1 MSKVTDLFEQFNK
14 KYKEEIFTQGN
25 VVHDCTR
32 IPFSSPKA
40 NRVLYGGIP
49 RGRIS
54 EFAGADGSGKTTT
67 ALDVSGNAQKLF
79 KAEWE
84 ESIATLEALQKPTK
98 EQLSLLK
105 QLREDGPKRVFWV
118 DVENTFDEDWAL
130 KLGVDLDMLY
140 YMSPPIKMSA
150 EEILEMVEQIIAT
163 GDIGL
168 AVIDSLAMML
178 SKQEIAGDI
187 EDKTYG
193 GISMALTRF
202 SREIVPICSQ
212 TNCALIGINQLR
224 DAMQVGGYGGPTT
237 KKPGG
242 RCWKHACSVQL
253 DFRQGSPFDSDY
265 KAVAKNFEN
274 PIGHKVLISVAKTKI
289 SKPDRKLGQYTLV
302 YNDGI
307 VPLIDIIDEAISLDI
322 IHKSGAWFTFIT
334 DEETGEVLCDEDNNP
349 IKVQGQG
356 NIFGFLN
363 NPENEDVK
371 EFITKK
377 VEESIYN

>member
-140 YMSPPIKMSA
+140 YMAPPIKMSA

-302 YNDGI
+302 YDDGI

-334 DEETGEVLCDEDNNP
+334 NEETGEVLCDEDNNP

-363 NPENEDVK
+363 NPENADVK

>member
-1 MSKVTDLFEQFNK
+1 
-14 KYKEEIFTQGN
+14 
-25 VVHDCTR
+25 
-32 IPFSSPKA
+32 
-40 NRVLYGGIP
+40 
-49 RGRIS
+49 
-54 EFAGADGSGKTTT
+54 
-67 ALDVSGNAQKLF
+67 
-79 KAEWE
+79 
-84 ESIATLEALQKPTK
+84 
-98 EQLSLLK
+98 
-105 QLREDGPKRVFWV
+105 
-118 DVENTFDEDWAL
+118 
-130 KLGVDLDMLY
+130 
-140 YMSPPIKMSA
+140 
-150 EEILEMVEQIIAT
+150 
-163 GDIGL
+163 
-168 AVIDSLAMML
+168 
-178 SKQEIAGDI
+178 
-187 EDKTYG
+187 
-193 GISMALTRF
+193 
-202 SREIVPICSQ
+202 
-212 TNCALIGINQLR
+212 
-224 DAMQVGGYGGPTT
+224 MQVGGYGGPTT

>member
-79 KAEWE
+79 RAEWE
-84 ESIATLEALQKPTK
+84 ESIAALEALQKPTK
-98 EQLSLLK
+98 EQLSLLN

-130 KLGVDLDMLY
+130 KLGVDLGTLY
-140 YMSPPIKMSA
+140 YMAPPIKMSA

-302 YNDGI
+302 YDDGI

-334 DEETGEVLCDEDNNP
+334 NEETGEVLCDEDNNP

-363 NPENEDVK
+363 NPENADVK

>member
-140 YMSPPIKMSA
+140 YMAPPIKMSA

-307 VPLIDIIDEAISLDI
+307 VPLIDIIDEAISLDF

-334 DEETGEVLCDEDNNP
+334 NEETGEVLCDEDNNP

-363 NPENEDVK
+363 NPENADVK

>member
-140 YMSPPIKMSA
+140 YMAPPIKMSA

-302 YNDGI
+302 YDDGI
-307 VPLIDIIDEAISLDI
+307 VPLIDIIDEAINLDI

-334 DEETGEVLCDEDNNP
+334 NEETGEVLCDEDNNP

-363 NPENEDVK
+363 NPENADVK